1 MWSSSSPR
9 ASYEKCLLLFALSV
23 LSVLCIAS
31 KSEAK
36 TVTLFCPDIPRKEA
50 ILTVAFQAGV
60 EVVFFEDIPGKV
72 NVRRESIAFEDA
84 LDLILQG
91 TGIVWHEK
99 NGVYYIGTP
108 EEGTPEYLKI
118 SDIETCTTRFRTSRE
133 ILALHPEF
141 AGNLLPTSPFRF
153 LVVGPKRVRE
163 AIQNAVAALDRP
175 REHILLR
182 VVVFEGEEKLFE
194 DSGFSFL
201 DTQKLFTFPSPK
213 HRERLQ
219 GQLTL
224 RGKGEEATRR
234 LEQEL
239 LVLEGEWGE
248 SRVGERVYYRVEE
261 GGLGALEVVELGTG
275 LRAQPLYREDGRIAT
290 NLEVEVTDTAR
301 EDSLIVVRRTFK
313 TSAILEEG
321 VVTPLVLEAY
331 EETQSKAWKLFESR
345 SAKGRPERET
355 RSEKLMLLVEAKRQN
370 PGDVSSLAR
379 LEGPPLKF
387 QVTSPERDLWDT
399 QVFLEYRSPGPFLSV
414 GFETR
419 WEETV
424 EIRGNLLAG
433 LSGKPLWGSLELAYR
448 VAGECLGIRWE
459 GTPEKQGWSVFF
471 ESRKQDWNDTT
482 YFFRLGTGWVGE
494 DAVGFVTLG
503 GAHRRGDF
511 SFEGRLT
518 YQMASITN
526 LRLDLEGRWRV
537 SKNTSLIAGY
547 SGLLTGEKTPLDDL
561 RFEGVFV
568 GLRITF

>member
-9 ASYEKCLLLFALSV
+9 ASCEKYLLFFALSV
-23 LSVLCIAS
+23 LSMLCVPP

-36 TVTLFCPDIPRKEA
+36 TVTLFCLDIPRKEA

-60 EVVFFEDIPGKV
+60 EVVFFEDVPGKV

-108 EEGTPEYLKI
+108 KEGTPEYLKI
-118 SDIETCTTRFRTSRE
+118 SDVEICATRFRTSRE

-141 AGNLLPTSPFRF
+141 VGNLLPTSPFHF

-163 AIQNAVAALDRP
+163 AIKDTVVALDRP

-182 VVVFEGEEKLFE
+182 AVVFEGGGKSLE
-194 DSGFSFL
+194 DSAFSFP
-201 DTQKLFTFPSPK
+201 DIQKLFTFPHLE

-224 RGKGEEATRR
+224 REEEEEAIRR

-275 LRAQPLYREDGRIAT
+275 LRAQPLRCEDGRIAV
-290 NLEVEVTDTAR
+290 NLEVEVTDTAG
-301 EDSLIVVRRTFK
+301 ENPLTVVRRTFK

-331 EETQSKAWKLFESR
+331 EETQSKARKLFESR
-345 SAKGRPERET
+345 SAKRRPERET
-355 RSEKLMLLVEAKRQN
+355 RSEKLVLLVEAKRQN
-370 PGDVSSLAR
+370 PGDVPSLAH
-379 LEGPPLKF
+379 LEGPPLRF
-387 QVTSPERDLWDT
+387 QVTSPERDLQDT
-399 QVFLEYRSPGPFLSV
+399 RIFLEYRSPGPFLNV
-414 GFETR
+414 GFETT

-424 EIRGNLLAG
+424 EIRGNLLTG
-433 LSGKPLWGSLELAYR
+433 LSGKPLWRSLELVYR
-448 VAGECLGIRWE
+448 VAGESLGIRWE
-459 GTPEKQGWSVFF
+459 GTPENRGWSVFF
-471 ESRKQDWNDTT
+471 ESRRQDRNDTT
-482 YFFRLGTGWVGE
+482 YLFRLGTGWVGE
-494 DAVGFVTLG
+494 DMVGFVALG
-503 GAHRRGDF
+503 GAHRRGNF
-511 SFEGRLT
+511 SLEGTLT
-518 YQMASITN
+518 CQMASVTN

-537 SKNTSLIAGY
+537 GKNTSLIAGY
-547 SGLLTGEKTPLDDL
+547 SGLLAGEKTPLDDL